1 MSTRLIHDCH
11 EKDCPYLT
19 GGKCWSELG
28 FTEKECVRELR
39 AVRKVYDDM
48 ELEAGIDTFEHP
60 PKPYVTWRGWKMVR
74 NVITDRIEEIT
85 GSRV

>member
-1 MSTRLIHDCH
+1 MSTQKTLCLSV
-11 EKDCPYLT
+11 DCPERT

-28 FTEKECVRELR
+28 TTNQEIVREFR
-39 AVRKVYDDM
+39 VVRKLYEQFESDGLQDTM
-48 ELEAGIDTFEHP
+48 EDP
-60 PKPYVTWRGWKMVR
+60 PRPYVTWRGWKLIR

>member
-1 MSTRLIHDCH
+1 MCDI
-11 EKDCPYLT
+11 KDCTERT
-19 GGKCWSELG
+19 GGTCFLELQQ
-28 FTEKECVRELR
+28 EQIEVVRELR
-39 AVRKVYDDM
+39 AIRKVYDDM
-48 ELEAGIDTFEHP
+48 ELEAGIDTMEHP